1 MKEVYIALLACAGTG
16 AVIVA
21 LCIPMALQKVKPNGW
36 YGFRTPKTLSNEKIW
51 YEANRVAG
59 IDLTIAGIL
68 TIFASIALFFFSGM
82 FSEKQLITSLIIV
95 TIGSLW
101 AAVIHSFIVLRRL

>member
-1 MKEVYIALLACAGTG
+1 MSEVYVALLICAGVGVTL
-16 AVIVA
+16 IA
-21 LCIPMALQKVKPNGW
+21 LCIPLALQKVKPNGW

-59 IDLTIAGIL
+59 IDLTIAGVL
-68 TIFASIALFFFSGM
+68 TIFTSIALFFFSGI
-82 FSEKQLITSLIIV
+82 FSEKQLITTLIIV